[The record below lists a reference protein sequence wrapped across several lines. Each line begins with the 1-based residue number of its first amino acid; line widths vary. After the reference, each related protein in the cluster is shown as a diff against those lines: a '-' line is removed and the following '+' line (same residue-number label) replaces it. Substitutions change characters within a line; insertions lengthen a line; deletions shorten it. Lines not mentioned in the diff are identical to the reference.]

1 MKPHHIEPMSYKEI
15 GEVLGL
21 CGEAVRQIEKKALRK
36 LRNQGK
42 LKEFLILLDDKQDY
56 FGE

>member
-1 MKPHHIEPMSYKEI
+1 MKPNHTKPMSYKEI
-15 GEVLGL
+15 GKVLGL
-21 CGEAVRQIEKKALRK
+21 CGESVRQIEKKALRK

-42 LKEFLILLDDKQDY
+42 LKEFLILLDDKEDY